1 MEQGFPQTHLL
12 VKCLVEDDFSRAG
25 RGGRRRVLRTVSYHH
40 PMWLAR
46 WFGHPSRAIPA
57 FYLVAIAAGAGL
69 LMLPASTTA
78 NESTTP
84 LEAAFTSV
92 SAICITGLTTVDTAV
107 HWSLF
112 GQFVIMALIQV
123 GGFGIVTLASYLT
136 LIATGRI
143 SLQSSLLASRELRQR
158 SLSRTLRVPA
168 RIAAV
173 MLVAESVTAVL
184 LTLGFRRHTDDW
196 GLAAW
201 HGIFHAVSAF
211 NNAGFALF
219 SDNLI
224 GFAGDPGII
233 LPICLAII
241 VGGIG
246 FPVLFELADRRRLR
260 SVSLWSAHTRLTIY
274 GTVILLAIGILGFGL
289 FEWNN
294 ASTIG
299 SMPLGEKLLGA
310 LSGGVF
316 PRTAGFNAID
326 YGQASQS
333 TIGLSY
339 LLMFIGGG
347 SAGTAGGIKVGTF
360 GIIIA
365 AVAAEIRGE
374 DQVVVAHRAI
384 PSTVQRSALT
394 VIILGG
400 LAVALGT
407 FLIMAIERFTLQQVL
422 FETISAF
429 GTVGLTTGITPR
441 LQPTS
446 LIVLML
452 LMYLGRVGTISV
464 ATALAVQSRH
474 RQYRLPEEQPIV
486 G

>member
-1 MEQGFPQTHLL
+1 MAPVHAVCPML
-12 VKCLVEDDFSRAG
+12 D
-25 RGGRRRVLRTVSYHH
+25 

-46 WFGHPSRAIPA
+46 WLGHPSRAIPA
-57 FYLVAIAAGAGL
+57 IYLVAIAAGAGL
-69 LMLPASTTA
+69 LMLPASSTA
-78 NESTTP
+78 DEPPALIN
-84 LEAAFTSV
+84 AAFTSV
-92 SAICITGLTTVDTAV
+92 SAICITGLTTVDTAKY
-107 HWSLF
+107 WSPF
-112 GQFVIMALIQV
+112 GQFVIMGLIQV

-136 LIATGRI
+136 LVATGRI
-143 SLQSSLLASRELRQR
+143 SLQGSLLASQELRQR
-158 SLSRTLRVPA
+158 SLARTMRIPA

-173 MLVAESVTAVL
+173 MLVAESATAVL

-196 GLAAW
+196 GMAAW
-201 HGIFHAVSAF
+201 YGIFHAVSAF

-219 SDNLI
+219 TDNLI

-233 LPICLAII
+233 LPICVAIV

-260 SVSLWSAHTRLTIY
+260 SASLWSAHTRVTIY
-274 GTVILLAIGILGFGL
+274 GTLILLGIGILGFGV

-294 ASTIG
+294 FQTIG
-299 SMPLGEKLLGA
+299 SMPVGDKLLAA

-326 YGQASQS
+326 YGQASES

-347 SAGTAGGIKVGTF
+347 SAGTAGGIKVGTL
-360 GIIIA
+360 GIVIA

-384 PSTVQRSALT
+384 PSAVQRSALT
-394 VIILGG
+394 VILLGG
-400 LAVALGT
+400 VAVGVGT
-407 FLIMAIERFTLQQVL
+407 LLIMAVERFTLQQVL

-429 GTVGLTTGITPR
+429 GTVGLTTGITAN

-446 LIVLML
+446 LIVLMM

-464 ATALAVQSRH
+464 ATALAVRSRH
-474 RQYRLPEEQPIV
+474 RHYRLPEEQPIV